1 MRVVGYRRL
10 AVQNILS
17 ACVLATNA
25 IAAPGDAVSGT
36 KSIAAV
42 YTSDRPSI
50 DGRLDD
56 AAWLKAAI
64 IDDLHMVVPN
74 EYAAPSEESRIYV
87 LYDEHALYFAAR
99 FYDREPDRVTAKLL
113 RQGDLSWGED
123 GFSVILDPFN
133 QGRNGYIFDV
143 NPNGVRSQAL
153 YTNVT
158 EQNWNWQAIWHAAA
172 VRDEHGWTAE
182 IAIPFKT
189 LSFDTTNE
197 TWGLNF
203 TRWLGRRNERFG
215 WVSHNREQNPANS
228 GQITGLTGIE
238 QGVGLDIVPSFR
250 MGRAKDNALERS
262 DSYFE
267 PAVDI
272 FYKVTPALTAAFTV
286 NTDFSGT
293 TADTRRINLTR
304 FDLFFPEQR
313 KFFLQD
319 ADIFEFGRIGNDS
332 AKPFFSRRVGLSND
346 GQALDIDFGGKL
358 TGRAG
363 RFDIGVL
370 GIRQDAQGL
379 AGSSDLMVARLAAN
393 ILAESSLGAIATSG
407 DPTTGMDNTL
417 LGIDFRYLN
426 TRLSAERTVVGALW
440 YQQSDTEGLSG
451 DDAAFGF
458 NIELPARRGWLADL
472 AWKEVQ
478 ENYYPALGFV
488 NRSGIRESEV
498 ELGYN
503 WRPEGRW
510 LRSITSS
517 VELWRVQQISGELES
532 EEITVSLLQLEN
544 QTADRLTL
552 DYLRSR
558 EQLFEPF
565 EISEGIVIPPGDYS
579 FDSYCLDAFA
589 GQHRALAGTWFAC
602 DGDFYEGSRLSSGV
616 NLTWRPNRH
625 LRFGAG
631 FEWNDIELPQ
641 GAFITRLSRLRG
653 DIAFNATWYWE
664 NYLQYDNVSESIGVS
679 SILRWIPEAGREIVV
694 VLNRQFEDV
703 ERNNRF
709 NSSYTELTFK
719 LGYTFRY

>member
-1 MRVVGYRRL
+1 MPRRYTRL
-10 AVQNILS
+10 LS
-17 ACVLATNA
+17 VLSVCAFAANATEA
-25 IAAPGDAVSGT
+25 TGDATAVT

-42 YTSDRPSI
+42 YTSDPPRI
-50 DGRLDD
+50 DGKLDD
-56 AAWLKAAI
+56 AAWRNAAI
-64 IDDLHMVVPN
+64 VDDLHMVVPN

-87 LYDEHALYFAAR
+87 LYDEHTLYFGAR
-99 FYDREPDRVTAKLL
+99 FSDREPDRVTAKLL

-153 YTNVT
+153 YTDVT
-158 EQNWNWQAIWHAAA
+158 EQNWNWQAIWHGAAM
-172 VRDEHGWTAE
+172 RDDHGWTAE

-189 LSFDTTNE
+189 LSFDTQND

-228 GQITGLTGIE
+228 GQITGLSGIE

-250 MGRAKDNALERS
+250 IGHAKDVALDRT

-272 FYKVTPALTAAFTV
+272 FYKVTPALTAALTV

-293 TADTRRINLTR
+293 SADTRQINLTR

-319 ADIFEFGRIGNDS
+319 ADIFEFGRIGDDS
-332 AKPFFSRRVGLSND
+332 AKPFFSRRIGLSGD
-346 GQALDIDFGGKL
+346 GQALDIDLGGKL

-363 RFDIGVL
+363 RFDVGIL
-370 GIRQDAQGL
+370 GIRQDTQSL
-379 AGSSDLMVARLAAN
+379 AGSTDLMVARLAAN
-393 ILAESSLGAIATSG
+393 VLSESSVGVIATVG
-407 DPTTGMDNTL
+407 DPTTGMDNSL
-417 LGIDFRYLN
+417 LGVDFRYLN

-440 YQQSDTEGLSG
+440 YQQSDSEGLSG

-458 NIELPARRGWLADL
+458 SVDLPARSGWVAELE
-472 AWKEVQ
+472 WKQVQ
-478 ENYYPALGFV
+478 QNYYPALGFV
-488 NRSGIRESEV
+488 NRTGIHELDV
-498 ELGYN
+498 ALGYS
-503 WRPEGRW
+503 WRPERRW

-517 VELWRVQQISGELES
+517 IDVWRVQQIDGELES
-532 EEITVSLLQLEN
+532 EEIAFSVLQLEN
-544 QTADRLTL
+544 QTADRLTME
-552 DYLRSR
+552 YLQSR
-558 EQLFEPF
+558 ERLFEPF

-579 FDSYCLDAFA
+579 FDSYCMDAFA

-602 DGDFYEGSRLSSGV
+602 YGDFYNGSRLSTGA

-625 LRFGAG
+625 LQFGAG

-641 GAFITRLSRLRG
+641 GAFVTRLARLRG
-653 DIAFNATWYWE
+653 DIAFNATWYWQ
-664 NYLQYDNVSESIGVS
+664 NYLQYDNVSETIGMN
-679 SILRWIPEAGREIVV
+679 SILRWIPEAGREIVL
-694 VLNRQFEDV
+694 VLNRQLEDFD
-703 ERNNRF
+703 RNNRF
-709 NSSYTELTFK
+709 SSLHAELTFK